1 MPDVSYLTIDHAPN
15 KTTYFVGD
23 KFEKYGMV
31 VKAHYTDGTSFTVD
45 YFTYSPTSSTDA
57 FTIGIN
63 TGAILAVAA
72 FIYSLLT
79 GQPMESPAIQY
90 T

>member
-1 MPDVSYLTIDHAPN
+1 MTGITIGWTSN
-15 KTTYFVGD
+15 VGNN
-23 KFEKYGMV
+23 
-31 VKAHYTDGTSFTVD
+31 HSN
-45 YFTYSPTSSTDA
+45 TDA

-79 GQPMESPAIQY
+79 GQPMESPALQY
-90 T
+90 A